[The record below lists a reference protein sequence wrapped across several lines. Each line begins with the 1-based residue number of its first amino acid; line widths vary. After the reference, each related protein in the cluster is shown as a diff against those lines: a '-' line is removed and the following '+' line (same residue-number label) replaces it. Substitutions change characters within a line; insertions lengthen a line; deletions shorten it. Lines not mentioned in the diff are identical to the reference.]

1 MEGVMKRALLVFVI
15 AILVLSSGGQA
26 QAVKEDQT
34 LTLDECLEISLK
46 RHPDIRGAQAVIK
59 ALQSRADQVDLEWK
73 PDLGFSGSYNRRSIT
88 DKGFDRYSNSLT
100 MSKLLS
106 DGGKTELEST
116 IAKLQLKISEYDY
129 DTVLQNLLYDVK
141 EAYFNLLKAQKRVQV
156 AEEAVRMYEHRL
168 RQAEAF
174 YEVGR
179 VPRYDVTTA
188 EVDLSR
194 GKLEL
199 VQARTGARSARS
211 SLNNAMGFPE
221 APEFSIED
229 MLSYEEV
236 GFSQDRAVATAM
248 EMRPQLNARR
258 TEKTSAEK
266 SVNLASRSNNPVLK
280 ANAGYSWGD
289 EDYTGNEELYLGVSV
304 NVPIYD
310 KGLAREKT
318 REARFRVE
326 EADAKLTAL
335 EQDVI
340 LEVEKAYME
349 VHDSIEAIDTAAKTV
364 QQAMQNLE
372 LANGR
377 YEVGVGSPVE
387 VTDATENYIS
397 ATNSYYTTLYD
408 YWLALAALEKATGGI
423 IE

>member
-1 MEGVMKRALLVFVI
+1 
-15 AILVLSSGGQA
+15 
-26 QAVKEDQT
+26 
-34 LTLDECLEISLK
+34 
-46 RHPDIRGAQAVIK
+46 
-59 ALQSRADQVDLEWK
+59 
-73 PDLGFSGSYNRRSIT
+73 
-88 DKGFDRYSNSLT
+88 
-100 MSKLLS
+100 
-106 DGGKTELEST
+106 
-116 IAKLQLKISEYDY
+116 
-129 DTVLQNLLYDVK
+129 
-141 EAYFNLLKAQKRVQV
+141 
-156 AEEAVRMYEHRL
+156 
-168 RQAEAF
+168 
-174 YEVGR
+174 
-179 VPRYDVTTA
+179 
-188 EVDLSR
+188 
-194 GKLEL
+194 
-199 VQARTGARSARS
+199 
-211 SLNNAMGFPE
+211 
-221 APEFSIED
+221 